1 MELDV
6 MDPSQEI
13 ILDQVL
19 NWVAISEVPDNA
31 APP

>member
-19 NWVAISEVPDNA
+19 NWVAIGEVPDNT